1 MPIVGYGRVSSRGQ
15 SLDVQLAK
23 LREAGCDKVYAE
35 KKSGLDGKRKEL
47 ARCLDYVREGDVL
60 LVTKLDRLARST
72 IDLYAILGRLR
83 EKGADF
89 RCLDNPE
96 LDTTT
101 KHGKLLVGILS
112 LIAEFEVDIK
122 KERQLDG
129 IAMAKERGVK
139 FGRQPTVTEED
150 IRQMKSRRKQGAL
163 IRELQVDYKLSK
175 AHVYR
180 LLAA

>member
-1 MPIVGYGRVSSRGQ
+1 
-15 SLDVQLAK
+15 
-23 LREAGCDKVYAE
+23 
-35 KKSGLDGKRKEL
+35 
-47 ARCLDYVREGDVL
+47 
-60 LVTKLDRLARST
+60 
-72 IDLYAILGRLR
+72 
-83 EKGADF
+83 
-89 RCLDNPE
+89 LDNPE
-96 LDTTT
+96 LDTTI

-150 IRQMKSRRKQGAL
+150 VRQMKSRRKQGAL
-163 IRELQVDYKLSK
+163 IRELQADYKLSK